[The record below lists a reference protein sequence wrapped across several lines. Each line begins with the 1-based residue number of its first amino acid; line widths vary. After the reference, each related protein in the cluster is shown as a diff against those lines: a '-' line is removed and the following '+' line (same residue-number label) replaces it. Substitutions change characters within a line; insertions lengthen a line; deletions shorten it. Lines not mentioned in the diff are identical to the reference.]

1 VSFQPKVLRAQIAST
16 LAKRRIRVLDR
27 TVLNLRVPG
36 LKASEDVFLE
46 GPLRVLDAFFFRG
59 V

>member
-1 VSFQPKVLRAQIAST
+1 LDNA
-16 LAKRRIRVLDR
+16 VLD
-27 TVLNLRVPG
+27 LRVPG

-46 GPLRVLDAFFFRG
+46 GPLRVQDAFFFRG